1 MKQELN
7 EVQKMNYDA
16 FFANVENLMLSPSA
30 LKLMLESPKTYF
42 KHYVLGEKDVK
53 TGKHFDEGSL
63 VHCMVLEPDEL
74 KEKFVNMGISVPTD
88 STRLCIEHLLSLGR
102 DASELEEYH
111 EEIIAYLKDVNLHQS
126 LVDDKKAPWKTGDEK
141 RLEKII
147 TENSIEYFR
156 IMVEG
161 RDKTIVDVASWDKCY
176 AKAEAILSC
185 PEAVHLLKHS
195 NETDEVRYELE
206 LSDRPDE
213 LQYGVKGIMDVIK
226 VDREAK
232 TIYIS
237 DVKTHGGKLKDFAAA
252 VEKYDYW
259 LQPVVYKILAKSLLR
274 GKAFDYNIVFHF
286 ITVDQNNNVY
296 CFPISDESM
305 NKWNDQ
311 LVEIINHKFTYH
323 LTTQD
328 FTLPYE
334 FANNLISL

>member
-7 EVQKMNYDA
+7 EVQQMNYDS

-63 VHCMVLEPDEL
+63 VHCMVLEPEQL

-111 EEIIAYLKDVNLHQS
+111 EEIIAYLKEVNLHQS
-126 LVDDKKAPWKTGDEK
+126 LVDDKKAPFKTGDEK
-141 RLEKII
+141 RIEKII

-161 RDKTIVDVASWDKCY
+161 REKTIVDVASWDKCY
-176 AKAEAILSC
+176 AKAEAILAC
-185 PEAVHLLKHS
+185 EKANFLLKPV
-195 NETDEVRYELE
+195 NENDEVRYEIE
-206 LSDRPDE
+206 LSHRPDE

-226 VDREAK
+226 VDRQSK
-232 TIYIS
+232 TVYIS
-237 DVKTHGGKLKDFAAA
+237 DVKTHGGKLKDFVTSA
-252 VEKYDYW
+252 ENYEYW
-259 LQPVVYKILAKSLLR
+259 LQPIIYKILAESLLR
-274 GKAFDYNIVFHF
+274 GRAFDYKIIFHF
-286 ITVDQNNNVY
+286 IVVDKNNDVY
-296 CFPISDESM
+296 CFPVEDSSM
-305 NKWNDQ
+305 EKYFTELFHMVNKK
-311 LVEIINHKFTYH
+311 INYH
-323 LTTQD
+323 ITSKD